1 MTHKQ
6 ILLKSQIISKD
17 KSKAKNSD
25 SRANILVEPD
35 SQFIKFKKV
44 EPDSRA
50 SILVE
55 PDSQF
60 IKFKEVEPEIGR
72 ASCRERV

>member
-25 SRANILVEPD
+25 SRASILVEPD

-44 EPDSRA
+44 EPDSQT

-55 PDSQF
+55 PDSQL
-60 IKFKEVEPEIGR
+60 IYFKKVEPDSR
-72 ASCRERV
+72 THTWLS